1 MLKSEIAW
9 QRTHHLGG
17 EVPRLVC
24 VQGLVA
30 ADGSKPLYRH
40 PTDHALQ
47 LQPMST
53 AVDVIRQHI
62 QTIVGHSLNHV
73 LIQLYRSG
81 QDYISEHSDKTLD
94 IVHGSSIVNVS
105 LGAQRTMR
113 LRTKRNKV
121 PVQASDTGRDTQLV
135 PLPHASMFVL
145 GPKTNAGWLHGI
157 SADKRRTAERQPAEL
172 AYGGE
177 RISLTFRF
185 IGTFIDGAEKII
197 WGQGAKGKH
206 AEEAQAVVN
215 GDEVQSMELIRAF
228 GTENQ
233 SSGLDWQQIYGAG
246 SNVLHFKLPDS
257 DTG

>member
-1 MLKSEIAW
+1 M
-9 QRTHHLGG
+9 HHLGG

-40 PTDHALQ
+40 PTDHTLSM
-47 LQPMST
+47 QPMST
-53 AVDVIRQHI
+53 AVDAIREHI
-62 QTIVGHSLNHV
+62 QTIVGHPLNHV

-81 QDYISEHSDKTLD
+81 QDFISEHSDKTLD

-113 LRTKRNKV
+113 LRTKRMKSAE
-121 PVQASDTGRDTQLV
+121 PGSDTGRATQLV

-145 GPKTNAGWLHGI
+145 GPKTNARWLHGI
-157 SADKRRTAERQPAEL
+157 SADKRRSVERLPAEL

-177 RISLTFRF
+177 RISLTFRW
-185 IGTFIDGAEKII
+185 IGTFTDGAEKII
-197 WGQGAKGKH
+197 WGQGARGKH
-206 AEEAQAVVN
+206 ADEAQAVVN
-215 GDEVQSMELIRAF
+215 GDEIQSADLIRAF
-228 GTENQ
+228 GVENQ
-233 SSGLDWQQIYGAG
+233 SSELDWRQIYRTG
-246 SNVLHFKLPDS
+246 SNVLHFKMPDS